1 MPGRYLIA
9 VQKTGFKK
17 SELTVTLDVNA
28 KLDVGQIKLS
38 LGQVTE
44 VLSVNET
51 AIPVVTTNTMEKAY
65 LVDVK
70 QIQEL
75 PMNGRNWVALM
86 STVPGMT
93 SSARNDFDVNF
104 NDVSTFHSL
113 GGRGSQNNFYLDGT
127 PNLDVGDNQS
137 QYTQPSI
144 DSIAEFRVLQ
154 SGFNAEYGR
163 NSGMVVAVQSKS
175 GSSSFHGTLYE
186 YFRNN
191 KLDAKCPVCNT
202 LQPQLRYNQFGGNFS
217 GWVPIPKVSTK
228 ADKKVFFFSTGEMT
242 RRVLPTSSS
251 RDIPNSNV
259 LNGDFSE
266 FMTSTKMQWA
276 PQFYNGTVFQ
286 PGTIVR
292 DGAGH
297 ITDGVPFANNVVP
310 KNMWQ
315 PLSANLLKVYTG
327 LPGYANALSVAN
339 STSPGYVRYFY
350 NNPSRLLKNQDML
363 RIDYSIN
370 AKMNTYFR
378 WVNDYQREQ
387 NQNGIWAGQNLPLQ
401 PQQRPKPGSSWA
413 WSLINIISPTISSE
427 TTLSYNHQ
435 SQSLSIVEPNPL
447 DRDKLGANWTQLYP
461 KTNLTNSV
469 ADLNASPLS
478 WSIGDPGWHND
489 GKDYGL
495 IENVS
500 VLKGSHSL
508 KFGFYYN
515 RDDKKQTSTWPMNGN
530 INFNSSNSMPMDTG
544 NGLANMMLGNFNN
557 YNQNNAH
564 VYPYF
569 RFLAYEAYA
578 QDSWK
583 INRRLTLEYGIR
595 WEHMVPT
602 FTYTRSGEAGGEGT
616 WKLYSVDLSKY
627 DATKRPSIDL
637 NTGKLIGNP
646 MTALSPLGLICDPC
660 DGISRGFSP
669 TKNMFA
675 PRIGFAY
682 DVLGD
687 GKMALRAGFG
697 IFHERLR
704 QNNFNFGAGGS
715 WPNLTSAAQLNG
727 NVANIDMSVTQ
738 GAAPPIAPPGKTI
751 WPTDNTMPSIY
762 SWYVGTQKELPSRF
776 SLDVSYAGNH
786 AVHLM
791 NQRQVNAIPAGTF
804 VKYPDLSKSVNC
816 RNDALRPYYGWAKSL
831 NAVETLAYSSYNA
844 MMVRVSR
851 RFSSDFAMNFNYTW
865 FEGHGPR

>member
-1 MPGRYLIA
+1 MHTRNWIAKGAILSLFLLTLIASPLMAQSQNISGTVVDESGAVIPGAEVKITDVAKGTLARETGTDEAGLFRAVNIMPGRYLIA

-228 ADKKVFFFSTGEMT
+228 ADKKVFFFYNREMT

-387 NQNGIWAGQNLPLQ
+387 NQNGIWAGRDLPC
-401 PQQRPKPGSSWA
+401 
-413 WSLINIISPTISSE
+413 SL
-427 TTLSYNHQ
+427 
-435 SQSLSIVEPNPL
+435 
-447 DRDKLGANWTQLYP
+447 
-461 KTNLTNSV
+461 NS
-469 ADLNASPLS
+469 
-478 WSIGDPGWHND
+478 G
-489 GKDYGL
+489 
-495 IENVS
+495 
-500 VLKGSHSL
+500 
-508 KFGFYYN
+508 
-515 RDDKKQTSTWPMNGN
+515 
-530 INFNSSNSMPMDTG
+530 
-544 NGLANMMLGNFNN
+544 
-557 YNQNNAH
+557 
-564 VYPYF
+564 
-569 RFLAYEAYA
+569 
-578 QDSWK
+578 
-583 INRRLTLEYGIR
+583 
-595 WEHMVPT
+595 
-602 FTYTRSGEAGGEGT
+602 RS
-616 WKLYSVDLSKY
+616 
-627 DATKRPSIDL
+627 R
-637 NTGKLIGNP
+637 
-646 MTALSPLGLICDPC
+646 
-660 DGISRGFSP
+660 
-669 TKNMFA
+669 
-675 PRIGFAY
+675 
-682 DVLGD
+682 
-687 GKMALRAGFG
+687 
-697 IFHERLR
+697 
-704 QNNFNFGAGGS
+704 
-715 WPNLTSAAQLNG
+715 
-727 NVANIDMSVTQ
+727 
-738 GAAPPIAPPGKTI
+738 
-751 WPTDNTMPSIY
+751 
-762 SWYVGTQKELPSRF
+762 
-776 SLDVSYAGNH
+776 
-786 AVHLM
+786 AVHG
-791 NQRQVNAIPAGTF
+791 RGA
-804 VKYPDLSKSVNC
+804 
-816 RNDALRPYYGWAKSL
+816 
-831 NAVETLAYSSYNA
+831 
-844 MMVRVSR
+844 
-851 RFSSDFAMNFNYTW
+851 
-865 FEGHGPR
+865 

>member
-1 MPGRYLIA
+1 M
-9 VQKTGFKK
+9 
-17 SELTVTLDVNA
+17 
-28 KLDVGQIKLS
+28 
-38 LGQVTE
+38 
-44 VLSVNET
+44 
-51 AIPVVTTNTMEKAY
+51 
-65 LVDVK
+65 
-70 QIQEL
+70 
-75 PMNGRNWVALM
+75 
-86 STVPGMT
+86 
-93 SSARNDFDVNF
+93 
-104 NDVSTFHSL
+104 
-113 GGRGSQNNFYLDGT
+113 
-127 PNLDVGDNQS
+127 
-137 QYTQPSI
+137 
-144 DSIAEFRVLQ
+144 
-154 SGFNAEYGR
+154 
-163 NSGMVVAVQSKS
+163 
-175 GSSSFHGTLYE
+175 
-186 YFRNN
+186 
-191 KLDAKCPVCNT
+191 
-202 LQPQLRYNQFGGNFS
+202 
-217 GWVPIPKVSTK
+217 
-228 ADKKVFFFSTGEMT
+228 
-242 RRVLPTSSS
+242 
-251 RDIPNSNV
+251 
-259 LNGDFSE
+259 
-266 FMTSTKMQWA
+266 
-276 PQFYNGTVFQ
+276 
-286 PGTIVR
+286 
-292 DGAGH
+292 
-297 ITDGVPFANNVVP
+297 
-310 KNMWQ
+310 
-315 PLSANLLKVYTG
+315 
-327 LPGYANALSVAN
+327 
-339 STSPGYVRYFY
+339 
-350 NNPSRLLKNQDML
+350 
-363 RIDYSIN
+363 
-370 AKMNTYFR
+370 
-378 WVNDYQREQ
+378 
-387 NQNGIWAGQNLPLQ
+387 
-401 PQQRPKPGSSWA
+401 
-413 WSLINIISPTISSE
+413 INIISPTISSE

-660 DGISRGFSP
+660 DGIDRGFSP

-804 VKYPDLSKSVNC
+804 VKYPDLSKSVNY
-816 RNDALRPYYGWAKSL
+816 RNDALRPYYGWASL

-865 FEGHGPR
+865 SRVMDLVDNDGDVIINPFDMRQAWAPAGYDQTNVVTFDFIYSFPKVKGGLDKPVLRTILNGWELSGIARSQSGSRSRSPQTEACRAWMRHPVRGCRRRSLCGSEQVPLDQPGCVPASAGWRVRHLPSERAPHARRPQPGRKPGEELRHHRIDEGGLPLRDVQRVQSSADLGHQHWVRRGQPGWSDFHKQQKFRPSHLTQPIPRSSNHPAGPQVQLLIPVLSPIRKSPAALCSGAFLLPP